1 MSRFFVKL
9 KGPGHLTFL
18 IKDKI
23 SALKYLIEI
32 DLSQYLSFSV
42 SDIAIIRSV
51 EALYHLFLL

>member
-1 MSRFFVKL
+1 MSRFFIKL
-9 KGPGHLTFL
+9 KGPGHLTLL

-23 SALKYLIEI
+23 SVLKYLIEI
-32 DLSQYLSFSV
+32 DLSQYSSFSV